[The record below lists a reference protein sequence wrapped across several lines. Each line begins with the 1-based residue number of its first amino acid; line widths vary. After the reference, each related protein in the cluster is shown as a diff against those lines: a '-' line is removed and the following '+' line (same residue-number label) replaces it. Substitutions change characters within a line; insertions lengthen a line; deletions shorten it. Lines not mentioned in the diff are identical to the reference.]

1 MLALGAYCLLVWN
14 ILTKSDMV
22 PFMGTLSK
30 IVSSPRARLEW
41 KSGLHP
47 SDHSTAKVN
56 IARKVLS
63 TPAKL
68 EQADARCEAEPAV
81 EHLN

>member
-1 MLALGAYCLLVWN
+1 MENLQ
-14 ILTKSDMV
+14 KS
-22 PFMGTLSK
+22 PYQLINKYGT
-30 IVSSPRARLEW
+30 
-41 KSGLHP
+41 LHP